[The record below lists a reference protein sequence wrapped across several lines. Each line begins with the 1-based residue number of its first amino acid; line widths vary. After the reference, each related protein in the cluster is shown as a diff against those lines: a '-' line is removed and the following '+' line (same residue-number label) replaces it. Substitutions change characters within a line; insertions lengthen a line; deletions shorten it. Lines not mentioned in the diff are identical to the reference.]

1 MVVYR
6 LTIADTVEERIL
18 DLQEAKRKLA
28 NAAIEG
34 GKAIGK
40 LTMKDIM
47 ALFRRDA
54 EHDHPV
60 DMEGLGEKVGVLN
73 SSPRKNHVGA
83 GSESRKGP
91 LSRAQR
97 VGLAARHAIAEEE
110 QDNNNNHRSTVP
122 EKKARAED
130 PIYGR
135 RW

>member
-1 MVVYR
+1 VKVYR

-40 LTMKDIM
+40 LSMKDIL

-60 DMEGLGEKVGVLN
+60 DKDDIGLEVERVKMLGY
-73 SSPRKNHVGA
+73 GA
-83 GSESRKGP
+83 ER
-91 LSRAQR
+91 RER
-97 VGLAARHAIAEEE
+97 VK
-110 QDNNNNHRSTVP
+110 VP
-122 EKKARAED
+122 EREKRPEH
-130 PIYGR
+130 PVYGR
-135 RW
+135 R

>member
-1 MVVYR
+1 VVVYR

-40 LTMKDIM
+40 LSMKDIM

-60 DMEGLGEKVGVLN
+60 DADVVGERVRVLDG
-73 SSPRKNHVGA
+73 SPRKGPVGA
-83 GSESRKGP
+83 GPENR
-91 LSRAQR
+91 RA
-97 VGLAARHAIAEEE
+97 
-110 QDNNNNHRSTVP
+110 P
-122 EKKARAED
+122 EKKGSGSYRPEH
-130 PIYGR
+130 PVYGR
-135 RW
+135 R

>member
-1 MVVYR
+1 VKVYR

-40 LTMKDIM
+40 LSMKDIL

-54 EHDHPV
+54 EHEHPADV
-60 DMEGLGEKVGVLN
+60 DDIGTVVEKVRMLGGV
-73 SSPRKNHVGA
+73 SAPRV
-83 GSESRKGP
+83 
-91 LSRAQR
+91 RAQEKER
-97 VGLAARHAIAEEE
+97 R
-110 QDNNNNHRSTVP
+110 P
-122 EKKARAED
+122 EH

-135 RW
+135 R

>member
-1 MVVYR
+1 VEEQAIDRVHRLNQTTDVKVYR

-40 LTMKDIM
+40 LSMKDIL

-60 DMEGLGEKVGVLN
+60 EVDDIGMQLERMKVLGVSE
-73 SSPRKNHVGA
+73 PRV
-83 GSESRKGP
+83 R
-91 LSRAQR
+91 
-97 VGLAARHAIAEEE
+97 
-110 QDNNNNHRSTVP
+110 VP
-122 EKKARAED
+122 ERPNRGVEH
-130 PIYGR
+130 PVYGR
-135 RW
+135 R

>member
-1 MVVYR
+1 MVYR

-60 DMEGLGEKVGVLN
+60 DTDNVGERVRVLD
-73 SSPRKNHVGA
+73 STPRKGVGA
-83 GSESRKGP
+83 GRESR
-91 LSRAQR
+91 RA
-97 VGLAARHAIAEEE
+97 
-110 QDNNNNHRSTVP
+110 P
-122 EKKARAED
+122 EKKASGSSRVED
-130 PIYGR
+130 SVYGR

>member
-40 LTMKDIM
+40 LSMKDIM

-60 DMEGLGEKVGVLN
+60 DAENLDSRVRVLDG
-73 SSPRKNHVGA
+73 SPRKGVGA
-83 GSESRKGP
+83 GPESRRG
-91 LSRAQR
+91 
-97 VGLAARHAIAEEE
+97 
-110 QDNNNNHRSTVP
+110 VP
-122 EKKARAED
+122 ERKWSGNVRAEH
-130 PIYGR
+130 PVYGR
-135 RW
+135 R

>member
-1 MVVYR
+1 MVYR

-40 LTMKDIM
+40 LSMKDIM

-60 DMEGLGEKVGVLN
+60 DEEVVGEKVRVLDG
-73 SSPRKNHVGA
+73 SPRKGQVGGA
-83 GSESRKGP
+83 GAESR
-91 LSRAQR
+91 R
-97 VGLAARHAIAEEE
+97 
-110 QDNNNNHRSTVP
+110 VP
-122 EKKARAED
+122 EKKGSGSYRPEH
-130 PIYGR
+130 PVYGR
-135 RW
+135 R

>member
-1 MVVYR
+1 MVYR

-40 LTMKDIM
+40 LSMKDIL

-60 DMEGLGEKVGVLN
+60 EVEGLEKVRMLDA
-73 SSPRKNHVGA
+73 SPKKGFQGA
-83 GSESRKGP
+83 GPEARRTGAPERKP
-91 LSRAQR
+91 THPPR
-97 VGLAARHAIAEEE
+97 
-110 QDNNNNHRSTVP
+110 P
-122 EKKARAED
+122 EH
-130 PIYGR
+130 PVYGR
-135 RW
+135 R

>member
-60 DMEGLGEKVGVLN
+60 DDDGLGEKVGVLN
-73 SSPRKNHVGA
+73 SNPRKNAVGA
-83 GSESRKGP
+83 AGPESRRG
-91 LSRAQR
+91 
-97 VGLAARHAIAEEE
+97 
-110 QDNNNNHRSTVP
+110 VP
-122 EKKARAED
+122 EKKTRAED
-130 PIYGR
+130 PVYGR